1 MPRTLKWGA
10 GLSIVLHS
18 IPSLVLPPGV
28 AILAQNVLSRATLT
42 GSSPWVLK
50 EFLGLPAIIQTAIL
64 WMTFVFSRKVMK
76 EYQRQADRKRLG
88 PDVIEVP
95 RVKLNWCVV
104 LILRNQRF
112 KGMRL
117 DYCTA
122 PWAKLSK
129 KYGYTFNLRLF
140 GEDQSSLSFV
150 LTFGQGRYSE
160 EKWIQFWGRVFLMPM
175 VKCRD
180 MWKFHRGM
188 SRPYFSR
195 DRISHFDNF
204 ARHSDLAISKIL
216 SRLNEPARP
225 GQPIAVD
232 FQDLVARFTLDS
244 GTEFLFGADVRSLDS
259 TLPYPHEK
267 PKDNSASFAAAF
279 GRAQESLTYRLALG
293 HLWSWME
300 LFWDRTKQD
309 MDVIDAYITPLLRQK
324 LDRKRISGLNRNS
337 KAEFENISTD
347 GMEEAEDTLL
357 DHLVQFTDGKR
368 SSCAYM
374 HISEMKTDISVIKD
388 ELINILVAARDTV
401 RINEVLGRLGT
412 SNHPTPEDFKEMKYL
427 RAVINETL
435 RLFPAVPVNERTAVK
450 STVLNSGE
458 KKYYVPAGATIF
470 GPDADEFDPER
481 WLDDRLKKYVTPNPF
496 IFLPF
501 NAGPRICLGQQFAYK
516 WVETSY
522 FLSRLLQRVES
533 FELVPEAYPAGTL
546 PPADWK
552 NGEGRKVYEKIWPKS
567 HLTIYCNRQVYWWR
581 SSSTSASQG
590 TAWREMH
597 MYHLLVSTDDPNQ
610 FKKTHIIH
618 LEKAY
623 FLQKSR
629 IHAAL

>member
-28 AILAQNVLSRATLT
+28 AILARNILSRAILT

-95 RVKLNWCVV
+95 RVKLNWPWNLD
-104 LILRNQRF
+104 LISFVMHSRET
-112 KGMRL
+112 
-117 DYCTA
+117 DYCAA

-140 GEDQSSLSFV
+140 GEDQIMTFEPENIKAVLSTDFNNFEKGTLFRGKMDTV
-150 LTFGQGRYSE
+150 LGKG
-160 EKWIQFWGRVFLMPM
+160 VFNADG
-175 VKCRD
+175 D

-232 FQDLVARFTLDS
+232 FQDLIARFTLDS

-279 GRAQESLTYRLALG
+279 GRAQESLTHRLALG

-357 DHLVQFTDGKR
+357 DHLVQFTD
-368 SSCAYM
+368 
-374 HISEMKTDISVIKD
+374 DISVIKD
-388 ELINILVAARDTV
+388 ELINILVAARDTTAATLTFAV
-401 RINEVLGRLGT
+401 YILAENPKIMDKLRSEVLGRLGT

-458 KKYYVPAGATIF
+458 KKYYVPAGATIPYSVLHMHRRKDLW

-501 NAGPRICLGQQFAYK
+501 NAGPRICLGQQFAYN
-516 WVETSY
+516 ETSY

-567 HLTIYCNRQVYWWR
+567 HLTIYCNGGLWIRMKE
-581 SSSTSASQG
+581 AS
-590 TAWREMH
+590 
-597 MYHLLVSTDDPNQ
+597 LLV
-610 FKKTHIIH
+610 
-618 LEKAY
+618 EE
-623 FLQKSR
+623 
-629 IHAAL
+629 

>member
-28 AILAQNVLSRATLT
+28 AILARNILSRATLT

-76 EYQRQADRKRLG
+76 EYHRQADRKRLG
-88 PDVIEVP
+88 PDVIES
-95 RVKLNWCVV
+95 RNRCVV

-117 DYCTA
+117 DYCAA

-140 GEDQSSLSFV
+140 GEDQVGRPIEFSVFRLDVWTGTLFRGKMDTV
-150 LTFGQGRYSE
+150 LGKG
-160 EKWIQFWGRVFLMPM
+160 VFNADG
-175 VKCRD
+175 D

-324 LDRKRISGLNRNS
+324 LDRKRILGLNGNS
-337 KAEFENISTD
+337 KAEFENISID

-357 DHLVQFTDGKR
+357 DHLVQFTD
-368 SSCAYM
+368 
-374 HISEMKTDISVIKD
+374 DISVIKD
-388 ELINILVAARDTV
+388 ELINILVAARDTTAATLTFTLYILAENPKIMDKL
-401 RINEVLGRLGT
+401 RSEVLGRLGT

-450 STVLNSGE
+450 STVLNSAKRSIMFPLE
-458 KKYYVPAGATIF
+458 QPSFRIPYSVLHMHRRKDLW

-501 NAGPRICLGQQFAYK
+501 NAGPRICLGQQFAYN
-516 WVETSY
+516 ETSY

-567 HLTIYCNRQVYWWR
+567 HLTIYCNGGLWIRMKE
-581 SSSTSASQG
+581 AS
-590 TAWREMH
+590 
-597 MYHLLVSTDDPNQ
+597 LLV
-610 FKKTHIIH
+610 
-618 LEKAY
+618 EE
-623 FLQKSR
+623 
-629 IHAAL
+629 